1 MMEILVPF
9 ILVVA
14 GLNVALDIGEKTY
27 DYVEPKV
34 KQGVE
39 YIQEKMD

>member
-9 ILVVA
+9 IIAIA

-34 KQGVE
+34 QQGVE
-39 YIQEKMD
+39 YIKEKMD